1 MRKFTNDIFDC
12 IDLYVS
18 IGEDRNAVSG
28 EFDFYS
34 EKDRDDFLEDNYYGV
49 TCAVKDKNGREVVLV
64 YFIDKESAHISTIA
78 HESFHAA
85 DFMMDTLGIV
95 FNKDCENEHVAYL
108 IGWIARCIDNT
119 LKELASLQ

>member
-1 MRKFTNDIFDC
+1 MRKFSSEIYDC
-12 IDLYVS
+12 VDLYVS
-18 IGEDRNAVSG
+18 VGEDRNVVSG
-28 EFDFYS
+28 DFDFFS
-34 EKDRDDFLEDNYYGV
+34 DKDRKEFLEGNYDGV
-49 TCAVKDKNGREVVLV
+49 TCDVRDRNGNNAVLV
-64 YFIDKESAHISTIA
+64 YFIDKESVNISTIA